1 MGEEQYHQGQGGEE
15 DHPDRVGEEGR
26 QALEEGHQ
34 GREEDHRA
42 REEGRQA
49 QAEEEGRETAPA

>member
-1 MGEEQYHQGQGGEE
+1 MGEEQYHQGQGEE
-15 DHPDRVGEEGR
+15 DHPDRVGEGGR

-49 QAEEEGRETAPA
+49 QGEEEGRETAPA